1 MHIHFKRVAGVGS
14 GNSICF
20 WKFKGLA
27 SESITAL
34 TISNYSLNRQLS
46 YLGTKTRVE
55 LWDGIKNLIQNI
67 DNKPGEYDKEF
78 MKIKFR
84 SDDNLVLGKILRLHM
99 LQ

>member
-1 MHIHFKRVAGVGS
+1 M
-14 GNSICF
+14 
-20 WKFKGLA
+20 A

-67 DNKPGEYDKEF
+67 DNEPGEYDKEF

>member
-1 MHIHFKRVAGVGS
+1 MHIYFKRVAGVGS
-14 GNSICF
+14 GNSICS

-46 YLGTKTRVE
+46 YLGTKSRVE

-67 DNKPGEYDKEF
+67 DNKPGEYDREF

>member
-1 MHIHFKRVAGVGS
+1 MHIYFKRVAGVGS

-84 SDDNLVLGKILRLHM
+84 SDDNLVFGKILRLHM